1 MVIVTF
7 KSSREQNLNEIK
19 SPFMFRMNSASIKL
33 VINQLI
39 LPIVN
44 EQSVANV
51 TSSGGDTYLGRVIV
65 AIVDGRPKC

>member
-1 MVIVTF
+1 
-7 KSSREQNLNEIK
+7 
-19 SPFMFRMNSASIKL
+19 MFRMNSAGIKL

-65 AIVDGRPKC
+65 AIVDGRPKCWISPQTTMALMIGW

>member
-1 MVIVTF
+1 
-7 KSSREQNLNEIK
+7 
-19 SPFMFRMNSASIKL
+19 MFRMNSAGIKL

-44 EQSVANV
+44 EQSVTNV

-65 AIVDGRPKC
+65 AIVDGRPKCWISPQTTMALMIGW

>member
-1 MVIVTF
+1 
-7 KSSREQNLNEIK
+7 
-19 SPFMFRMNSASIKL
+19 MFRMNSASIKL

-65 AIVDGRPKC
+65 IVAIVDGRPKC